1 MLQYLSTLC
10 IGAIYTICNVFIPE
24 HSANTFKLIYDLI
37 DCALISQ
44 FHIIII
50 IMQKGNVH
58 KCTKVGNN
66 IKNLHLNQ
74 DDTQRTKLCR
84 SFAMKIE
91 LINAR
96 NSQ

>member
-1 MLQYLSTLC
+1 
-10 IGAIYTICNVFIPE
+10 
-24 HSANTFKLIYDLI
+24 
-37 DCALISQ
+37 
-44 FHIIII
+44 
-50 IMQKGNVH
+50 MQKGNVH

-84 SFAMKIE
+84 SFAIKIE